1 MLPIIYQARLVI
13 LSLEFG
19 GVRGWGSESDSRV
32 VIKDERRHRRAE
44 VDISDCDGAI
54 HGYACPLNRK
64 ELNSDVLR
72 YVFQKGS
79 PLKENC
85 AIAPFDLVPCS
96 DVLYSWETPAKD
108 QSPVKTI
115 LGSRSSTIA

>member
-1 MLPIIYQARLVI
+1 VEFVFGAVKVTAELLSRTNAVTGGPKLISVIATVPYTATLV
-13 LSLEFG
+13 
-19 GVRGWGSESDSRV
+19 
-32 VIKDERRHRRAE
+32 
-44 VDISDCDGAI
+44 
-54 HGYACPLNRK
+54 
-64 ELNSDVLR
+64 
-72 YVFQKGS
+72 